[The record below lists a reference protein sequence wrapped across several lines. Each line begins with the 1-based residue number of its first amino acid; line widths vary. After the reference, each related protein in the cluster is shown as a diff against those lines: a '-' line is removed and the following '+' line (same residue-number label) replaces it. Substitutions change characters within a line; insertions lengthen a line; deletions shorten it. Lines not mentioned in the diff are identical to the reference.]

1 MANITID
8 DVTYDLDTLPEN
20 VKGQVNNLQ
29 ATEAELARQQ
39 ALVSMLKA
47 ARLKYQDLLKIEL
60 QKMDKEDE

>member
-60 QKMDKEDE
+60 QKMDKEDA